1 MCGRFTLRTPLN
13 LLVEQLMLDFAP
25 GELPPRYNIAPT
37 QPVAV
42 VRQADDG
49 QSRMDFL
56 RWGLVP
62 SWAKDTAISNRLINA
77 RAETVAEKPAFRAAF
92 KRRRCLV
99 PTDGYFEWQ
108 AQGKAKQPYLID
120 MQNGEPFAFAGLWES
135 WQAPD
140 GSPLETFTLITTDA
154 NETTRPI
161 HDRMP
166 VILSPEAHAMWLDG
180 DFAARQ
186 PLLDLLVPFEAEPMR
201 TTPVSRHV
209 NNPRN
214 DDPECVAVQKEL
226 F

>member
-1 MCGRFTLRTPLN
+1 
-13 LLVEQLMLDFAP
+13 
-25 GELPPRYNIAPT
+25 
-37 QPVAV
+37 
-42 VRQADDG
+42 
-49 QSRMDFL
+49 
-56 RWGLVP
+56 
-62 SWAKDTAISNRLINA
+62 
-77 RAETVAEKPAFRAAF
+77 
-92 KRRRCLV
+92 
-99 PTDGYFEWQ
+99 
-108 AQGKAKQPYLID
+108 
-120 MQNGEPFAFAGLWES
+120 FAGLWES

-180 DFAARQ
+180 EFEARQ